1 MLANR
6 RRAKGPFSQVDNL
19 SVHRGNVALFGTRM
33 NWHVFRIAGV
43 ATALGLLAVALGA
56 LRVAAQRSPLLEK
69 LDAKDPIPYF
79 IADGTGNPGYRASDR
94 EFAQWALEAWRR
106 TAPGKLRFRP
116 ASESEALVRIY
127 WAGPEGG
134 EYGEMRPIVVGGHR
148 GAAVYIRPDVEGLGP
163 DIAERARE
171 DGLLRDSI
179 VYLTCLHELG
189 HALGLEHTRD
199 FRDIMFYFGY
209 GGDIVEYFER
219 YRKQVHTRKDI
230 ATVSGLSDADVKS
243 IQAMYSAK

>member
-1 MLANR
+1 M
-6 RRAKGPFSQVDNL
+6 
-19 SVHRGNVALFGTRM
+19 HRGNVAA
-33 NWHVFRIAGV
+33 RINRNV
-43 ATALGLLAVALGA
+43 LGISSGAITLCLLVVALGP
-56 LRVAAQRSPLLEK
+56 LRVAAQHSPLIEK
-69 LDAKDPIPYF
+69 LDATDPIPYF
-79 IADGTGNPGYRASDR
+79 IADGAGSPGYRPSDR
-94 EFAQWALEAWRR
+94 ELAQWALEAWRR
-106 TAPGKLRFRP
+106 TTPGKLRFRP
-116 ASESEALVRIY
+116 ASESVAIVRIY

-163 DIAERARE
+163 DIAERATE

-199 FRDIMFYFGY
+199 YRDIMFYFGY

-219 YRKQVHTRKDI
+219 YRRQLHARKDI
-230 ATVSGLSDADVKS
+230 PAVSGLSDADVKRM
-243 IQAMYSAK
+243 QQMYGGK

>member
-1 MLANR
+1 VATCMNR
-6 RRAKGPFSQVDNL
+6 RVI
-19 SVHRGNVALFGTRM
+19 T
-33 NWHVFRIAGV
+33 IAV
-43 ATALGLLAVALGA
+43 VTVVLGLLVVVPGT
-56 LRVAAQRSPLLEK
+56 LRVAARQSPILEK

-79 IADGTGNPGYRASDR
+79 IAEGTGEPGYRASDR
-94 EFAQWALEAWRR
+94 ELAQWALEAWRR
-106 TAPGKLRFRP
+106 TTPSKLRFRP
-116 ASESEALVRIY
+116 APESEALVRIY

-134 EYGEMRPIVVGGHR
+134 EYGEMRPNVVGGQR

-163 DIAERARE
+163 DIAERATE

-209 GGDIVEYFER
+209 GGDIIEYFER
-219 YRKQVHTRKDI
+219 YRRQIHVRKDI
-230 ATVSGLSDADVKS
+230 ATVSGLSDADVKT
-243 IQAMYSAK
+243 IQAMYGGK

>member
-1 MLANR
+1 MAQL
-6 RRAKGPFSQVDNL
+6 
-19 SVHRGNVALFGTRM
+19 VARM
-33 NWHVFRIAGV
+33 NRHFRGIGAI
-43 ATALGLLAVALGA
+43 ATAFGLLAVAL
-56 LRVAAQRSPLLEK
+56 LSVRAAGQYPPLLEK
-69 LDAKDPIPYF
+69 LDAKYPIPYF
-79 IADGTGNPGYRASDR
+79 IAEGTGEPGYHPSDR
-94 EFAQWALEAWRR
+94 KLARWALQAWRR

-127 WAGPEGG
+127 WAGPESGQ
-134 EYGEMRPIVVGGHR
+134 YGEMRPIVVGGHR
-148 GAAVYIRPDVEGLGP
+148 GAAVYIRPDVQALGP
-163 DIAERARE
+163 DIAERSGE

-219 YRKQVHTRKDI
+219 YRRQIHTRNDI
-230 ATVSGLSDADVKS
+230 AAVSGLSDADVKS
-243 IQAMYSAK
+243 IQAMYGGK